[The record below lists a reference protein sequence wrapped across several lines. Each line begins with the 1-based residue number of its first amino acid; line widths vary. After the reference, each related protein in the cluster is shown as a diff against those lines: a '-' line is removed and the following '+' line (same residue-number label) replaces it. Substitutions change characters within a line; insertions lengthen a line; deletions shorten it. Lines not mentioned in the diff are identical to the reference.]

1 LLTGIIHQISSW
13 KRFVITLLINL
24 ATVIL
29 GKYDTSAGEEEVN
42 HQNVPLSSELFRP
55 IWPNILIAAGN
66 YKPAAVEN
74 GHVDAITFGRYF
86 IANPDLPLRV
96 KKGAPLNSYN
106 RATFYGGDK
115 KGYTD
120 YPALE

>member
-1 LLTGIIHQISSW
+1 M
-13 KRFVITLLINL
+13 
-24 ATVIL
+24 IL

-66 YKPAAVEN
+66 YKPDTASAAVEN

-86 IANPDLPLRV
+86 IANP
-96 KKGAPLNSYN
+96 
-106 RATFYGGDK
+106 TF
-115 KGYTD
+115 
-120 YPALE
+120 L